1 MSRLSDGTIEW
12 HSPACVDYV
21 WAWLKY
27 WTIGRVDCENL
38 WAFFVCVV
46 VGDSFQI
53 LSRVPDQYLKIRANL
68 ALVLG

>member
-21 WAWLKY
+21 MGVVEI
-27 WTIGRVDCENL
+27 IGRVDCENL

-46 VGDSFQI
+46 YVGYFFKS
-53 LSRVPDQYLKIRANL
+53 LSRNTWQYLKMRANL
-68 ALVLG
+68 ALVLR

>member
-1 MSRLSDGTIEW
+1 MGVVEIL
-12 HSPACVDYV
+12 
-21 WAWLKY
+21 LF
-27 WTIGRVDCENL
+27 GRVDCENL

-68 ALVLG
+68 ALVLGYRDR

>member
-1 MSRLSDGTIEW
+1 MGVVEIL
-12 HSPACVDYV
+12 
-21 WAWLKY
+21 LF
-27 WTIGRVDCENL
+27 GRVDCENL

>member
-1 MSRLSDGTIEW
+1 MASA
-12 HSPACVDYV
+12 ACVDYV
-21 WAWLKY
+21 MGVVEIL
-27 WTIGRVDCENL
+27 GRVDCENL